1 MRYTLSLYEKAMP
14 DDLPLTAKLIAA
26 RECGYDSIE
35 LCVDLNA
42 QRAARLDWSAAQ
54 RRELSAFLIDNGL
67 RIATFS
73 LSALRGCPLG
83 ELDERKNEHAL
94 ALLDKSARF
103 CCDIGSQVILINGY
117 DVYDTPSTEETNRRF
132 AANIQ
137 KATEIVASYG
147 VTLAIENAERP
158 FMDAIMKA
166 AAWVREVNNPY
177 FRIYGDVGNSYN
189 AANGNTDLALA
200 DMETGRG
207 ITAAVHL
214 KDTMPNEYRF
224 TRYGE
229 GHVDFEQAVHKCLDI
244 GVRLYTAELFYHGT
258 FDWHEEAVRVNKLLR
273 AFFPES

>member
-14 DDLPLTAKLIAA
+14 DDLPLTAKLLAA
-26 RECGYDSIE
+26 RECGYDSME

-42 QRAARLDWSAAQ
+42 QRAARLDWGAAQ

-83 ELDERKNEHAL
+83 ELDERKNGHSL
-94 ALLDKSARF
+94 ALLEKSAQF
-103 CCDIGSQVILINGY
+103 CCDIGAQIILINGY
-117 DVYDTPSTEETNRRF
+117 DVYDTPSTEETVHRF
-132 AANIQ
+132 AENIQ
-137 KATEIVASYG
+137 KATELVAGYG
-147 VTLAIENAERP
+147 VILAIENAERA
-158 FMDAIMKA
+158 FMDSFRKV
-166 AAWVREVNNPY
+166 AAWVRKVDNPF
-177 FRIYGDVGNSYN
+177 FRVYGDVGNSYN
-189 AANGNTDLALA
+189 AARGNTENALA
-200 DMETGRG
+200 DIETGRG

-229 GHVDFEQAVHKCLDI
+229 GHVDFTQAVRKCLDM

-258 FDWHEEAVRVNKLLR
+258 FDWREEAVRVNQFLR
-273 AFFPES
+273 GFFPES